1 MRLGHPMRKGA
12 GGSSGV
18 ELNMG
23 RRGNFMNELH
33 VLYTF
38 LALMTFNLLAS
49 FVYILGFNNMKT
61 AVKKAVQKQPPR

>member
-1 MRLGHPMRKGA
+1 MRLGHPKRKGA

-18 ELNMG
+18 ELTG
-23 RRGNFMNELH
+23 RRGIFYMNELH

-61 AVKKAVQKQPPR
+61 AMKKAVQKQPPR